1 MKYWVNCFIVRCPC
15 FPERKYLLRSGL
27 VVVTISRVSWRRTR
41 ETKHLGSMKI
51 TIILLGQW
59 VNKLSAEAKWY
70 WQCWPT
76 PLVIHMEL
84 LQASAQAEEKVLSW
98 VQVRTRNLVNNGL
111 LRLKINLV
119 IGRVLNLGRK
129 EVFWI
134 RRPVGLIRQH
144 CPQYIPNQTN
154 SLRCLMKKGVPVE
167 KCYIPIS
174 LLKMNDFH

>member
-111 LRLKINLV
+111 LRLKIKLDDLRNRQ
-119 IGRVLNLGRK
+119 GAESRQKG
-129 EVFWI
+129 
-134 RRPVGLIRQH
+134 GLLDQET
-144 CPQYIPNQTN
+144 CGSNKAALSTVY
-154 SLRCLMKKGVPVE
+154 SK
-167 KCYIPIS
+167 S
-174 LLKMNDFH
+174 D